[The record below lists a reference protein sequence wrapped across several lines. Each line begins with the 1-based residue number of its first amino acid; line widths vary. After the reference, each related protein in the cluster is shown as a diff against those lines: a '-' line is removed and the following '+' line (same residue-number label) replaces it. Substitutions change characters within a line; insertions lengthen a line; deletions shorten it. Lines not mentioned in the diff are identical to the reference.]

1 MNLTMAQTIRIESLK
16 LGSRLATDV
25 NDIREDG
32 SRVLLFAAGQEIRS
46 QVQLKRLL
54 DAGLSTVPV
63 RPESMRIGLEQIE
76 GQSLHVERVQKMRH
90 AVDEFRPVE
99 HQAMSRQH
107 QIHEQARTRLDVDL
121 ENVGE
126 DFALRLEQTRQAP
139 DLSDVLCLLREDA
152 PLLYRHSLNVS
163 QRALRTARILDPD
176 CPDEEL
182 RRIYLAGLLHDIGLV
197 HCLEIRSTDLK
208 ELSEDLD
215 SHQLHPV
222 FADQLLQPLELPGMV
237 RRMVVEHHEV
247 LSGQGYP
254 NSLSGDEIHPW
265 SLLLGLCDRHDR
277 LIQASGYRAGLSP
290 VVALNL
296 MRGWAGREYPVR
308 HVEAFLQAHGP
319 YPLGACVLLADGRQG
334 KVVSRETSP
343 ERPLVAVQREFGI
356 ELVDTSQPGHAIHKG
371 LNPQAVDL
379 HPAEL
384 F

>member
-25 NDIREDG
+25 YDLREDG

-46 QVQLKRLL
+46 EVQLKRLL

-63 RPESMRIGLEQIE
+63 RPESMRIGIEQIE
-76 GQSLHVERVQKMRH
+76 GKALHVECVQLMRK

-99 HQAMSRQH
+99 HEAMSLQY

-121 ENVGE
+121 EHVGA
-126 DFALRLEQTRQAP
+126 DFDLRLKQARQTS
-139 DLSDVLCLLREDA
+139 DLSDVLCLMREDS
-152 PLLYRHSLNVS
+152 PLLYRHSLNVA
-163 QRALRTARILDPD
+163 QRALHTAHVLDPA

-208 ELSEDLD
+208 ELNEDLD

-222 FADQLLQPLELPGMV
+222 FADQLLQPLELPGLV
-237 RRMVVEHHEV
+237 RRIVVEHHEV

-254 NSLSGDEIHPW
+254 NGLSGSEIHPW

-296 MRGWAGREYPVR
+296 MRGWAGREYPVQ

-334 KVVSRETSP
+334 KVISREVSA
-343 ERPLVAVQREFGI
+343 ERPLVAVPRDFGI
-356 ELVDTSQPGHAIHKG
+356 EIVDTSLKAHSIQKG